1 MKNQKYPHI
10 LLPQQPETSIYRN
23 PRSGRNSLRIKPQNR
38 QYHGKWL
45 KIKLT
50 EAWEKSEN
58 ELAVYQAE
66 RNGIYLEFKGEQG
79 YELVINSLESLRSKN
94 QEANIRVLNIR
105 EEDETR
111 YATVYVPKEKK
122 DYFFDKIEEYLV
134 KETNSGNPK
143 NCRLLDNIN
152 EIRDALRIKAFW
164 QDPEE
169 LIPTNNPEWCEVWL
183 SITSQETKR
192 KFNDLLNI
200 QGVISKAGYIDFP
213 ERSIKLIF
221 ANQKQLLDLII
232 LSDNIAEVRKAKN
245 TARFWTSSLNND
257 QAEWVKDLLGRLV
270 IKQEIKT
277 AICILDTGINYGHP
291 LLNPILSPSDCQTV
305 REEWG
310 KYDHHSHGTLMAG
323 VSEYGNLISCLLSS
337 NQVTINHLL
346 ESVKIL
352 PINRLEKNSPEL
364 WGFVTSQ
371 AVSLAEIR
379 APERN
384 RILCMAVTSEDTL
397 DRGRPSSWSGALDQI
412 TSGATEEGEPKRF
425 FVVSGGNV
433 TDPNLIA
440 NYPQSQYLG
449 SVHDPA
455 QAWNVLTV
463 GAFTEI
469 CEIQDSMFAGYK
481 PIAPI
486 GGLSPFTTTSSIWN
500 DEWPIKP
507 EIVMEGGNAA
517 ISKDGFIECDCPD
530 LALLSTHYKPQ
541 ESLFNHFN
549 MTSAATA
556 QAAWFA
562 AQIAAQYP
570 EFWPETI
577 RGLIVHSAEWTD
589 TLKQQFLP
597 DDSKK
602 SKKRMLRVC
611 GFGVPNLERALYSAS
626 NNSTVISQT
635 RIQPYTKGKSAIST
649 SDMHLYDLPW
659 PTSVLQD
666 LPPQIDV
673 QMRITLSYFI
683 EPGPGEIGWKD
694 RYRYSSHSL
703 KFFIK
708 TPTES
713 KADFLRRVN
722 KAARDED
729 EEYENLGSEADFWY
743 FGSQTRHKGSIHSDI
758 WHGTPQQLA
767 SSNIIA
773 VVPGGGWWKERN
785 HLKKWN
791 KNTRYTLIV
800 SIYTPEE
807 NVDIY
812 TPILNQIK
820 IPIQISSS
828 LSER

>member
-1 MKNQKYPHI
+1 MKNQYPHI
-10 LLPQQPETSIYRN
+10 LLPQQPESSIYRN
-23 PRSGRNSLRIKPQNR
+23 PRFGRNPIKIKPQNR
-38 QYHGKWL
+38 QDHGAWL
-45 KIKLT
+45 KTKLT
-50 EAWEKSEN
+50 EAWKKAEN
-58 ELAVYQAE
+58 DLAVYQAE

-105 EEDETR
+105 EKDEIR
-111 YATVYVPKEKK
+111 YATVYVPNEKK
-122 DYFFDKIEEYLV
+122 DYFFDKIEEYLIS
-134 KETNSGNPK
+134 ETKSGNPK
-143 NCRLLDNIN
+143 NSRLLDNIN
-152 EIRDALRIKAFW
+152 EIQDALRIKAFW
-164 QDPEE
+164 QDPED
-169 LIPTNNPEWCEVWL
+169 LIPTCNYEWCEVWL
-183 SITSQETKR
+183 RNTSKETKI
-192 KFNDLLNI
+192 KFTELLNV
-200 QGVISKAGYIDFP
+200 QGITYKEGYIDFP

-221 ANQKQLLDLII
+221 ANQKQLSDLII
-232 LSDNIAEVRKAKN
+232 YSDSIAEIRKAKN
-245 TARFWTSSLNND
+245 TAWFWTSSPNKD
-257 QAEWVKDLLGRLV
+257 QADWVKDLLGRLV
-270 IKQEIKT
+270 IKPGIKT

-291 LLNPILSPSDCQTV
+291 LLKPVLLPSDCQTV
-305 REEWG
+305 KEEWG
-310 KYDHHSHGTLMAG
+310 SFDHHSHGTLMAG
-323 VSEYGNLISCLLSS
+323 VSEYGNLISRLLNS
-337 NQVTINHLL
+337 NQVPINHIL

-352 PINRLEKNSPEL
+352 PQNSLEKNSPEL
-364 WGFVTSQ
+364 WGFITSQ

-384 RILCMAVTSEDTL
+384 RILCMAVTSEDIL

-412 TSGATEEGEPKRF
+412 TSGAIEEEKPKRL

-440 NYPQSQYLG
+440 NYPQSQYIG

-455 QAWNVLTV
+455 QGWNVLTV
-463 GAFTEI
+463 GAFTKK
-469 CEIQDSMFAGYK
+469 CEIKNTMFTGYE
-481 PIAPI
+481 PIAPL
-486 GGLSPFTTTSSIWN
+486 GGLSPFTTTSSTWN

-517 ISKDGFIECDCPD
+517 RSKDGFIECDCPD

-562 AQIAAQYP
+562 AQIAAKYP
-570 EFWPETI
+570 DFWPETI
-577 RGLIVHSAEWTD
+577 RGLIIHSAEWTD

-602 SKKRMLRVC
+602 SKKKMLRVC
-611 GFGVPNLERALYSAS
+611 GFGVPNLERALFSAS

-635 RIQPYTKGKSAIST
+635 EIQPYNKDSSTIST
-649 SDMHLYDLPW
+649 NDMHLYDLPW

-666 LPPQIDV
+666 LPPQTDV
-673 QMRITLSYFI
+673 QMRVTLSYFI

-694 RYRYSSHSL
+694 RYRYPSHSL
-703 KFFIK
+703 KFLLK

-729 EEYENLGSEADFWY
+729 EEYLNSGSEADFWY
-743 FGSQTRHKGSIHSDI
+743 FGSQTRHKGSVHSDI
-758 WHGTPQQLA
+758 WRGTPQQLA
-767 SSNIIA
+767 NSNIIA
-773 VVPGGGWWKERN
+773 IVPGGGWWKERK
-785 HLKKWN
+785 HLNKWN
-791 KNTRYTLIV
+791 EKTRYSLIV

-820 IPIQISSS
+820 IPIQISSQV
-828 LSER
+828 